1 MTRLRSNNSHV
12 CLLVRQAFHNC
23 TCVGEMM
30 TPGVNMSTVLGQCSR
45 KSDCDRIFK
54 IYMALSVLGS
64 FISACGGTPGYMVL
78 LRSVIIRHSVQ
89 ASRQLTG
96 ILFLN
101 TCADLP
107 GPFSRT
113 WRPWLWGCRR
123 WSWELWVSFDA
134 CFVNSACCKLWHN
147 VVSLLLKV
155 FFRTQGNCACIKSSV
170 YVFFLFVFLGGI
182 PPPIYFGALIDRT
195 CLKWGTKQCGGRG
208 ACRLYDSNAFRYS
221 KNTLLLISKLT
232 YISE

>member
-1 MTRLRSNNSHV
+1 MLTSVSSVCLRALIKSSCIIRLIRKKQTLCKVTRLRSNNSPV

-113 WRPWLWGCRR
+113 
-123 WSWELWVSFDA
+123 
-134 CFVNSACCKLWHN
+134 
-147 VVSLLLKV
+147 
-155 FFRTQGNCACIKSSV
+155 
-170 YVFFLFVFLGGI
+170 
-182 PPPIYFGALIDRT
+182 
-195 CLKWGTKQCGGRG
+195 
-208 ACRLYDSNAFRYS
+208 
-221 KNTLLLISKLT
+221 
-232 YISE
+232 